1 MTDIPNK
8 TGRMLMAKS
17 AFDKGVEVPEELE
30 SKFRSAFEEPEFD
43 GETGVPITLRNQVNR
58 EKTFVPSAEDKN
70 TAVNCVLEPEYIE
83 MVDFLCEIHQM
94 KRPAVI
100 KAAVK
105 FALNRA

>member
-43 GETGVPITLRNQVNR
+43 GGTGVPITLRNQVNR

-70 TAVNCVLEPEYIE
+70 TAVNCVLEPE
-83 MVDFLCEIHQM
+83 
-94 KRPAVI
+94 
-100 KAAVK
+100 
-105 FALNRA
+105 

>member
-1 MTDIPNK
+1 M
-8 TGRMLMAKS
+8 
-17 AFDKGVEVPEELE
+17 
-30 SKFRSAFEEPEFD
+30 
-43 GETGVPITLRNQVNR
+43 
-58 EKTFVPSAEDKN
+58 PSAEDKN

-83 MVDFLCEIHQM
+83 MVDFLCEMHQM